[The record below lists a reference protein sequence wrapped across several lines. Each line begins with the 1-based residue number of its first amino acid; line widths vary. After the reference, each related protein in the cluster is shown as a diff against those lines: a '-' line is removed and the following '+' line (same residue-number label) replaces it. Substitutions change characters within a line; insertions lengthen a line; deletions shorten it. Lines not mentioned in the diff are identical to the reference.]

1 VSSFTFTGFEPIV
14 LFSFTGYTSNWAEM
28 VPHNFTIFIKY
39 MYFGTI
45 LIAAPDVFR
54 VSWSSPVWLRWRSFV
69 GEKDGAPLA
78 LLASLLLMSVAYW
91 LRRGRCRS
99 SHWSLVSCMCICML
113 QRLVI
118 QDSRSDRRQTFSAK
132 ASEMVVNKLLF
143 HL

>member
-99 SHWSLVSCMCICML
+99 S
-113 QRLVI
+113 RLVI